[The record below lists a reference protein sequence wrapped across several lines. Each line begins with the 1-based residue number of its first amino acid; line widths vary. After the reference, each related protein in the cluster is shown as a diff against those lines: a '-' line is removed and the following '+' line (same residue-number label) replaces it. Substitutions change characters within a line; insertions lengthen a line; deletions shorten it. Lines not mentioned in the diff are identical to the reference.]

1 MSQNPLSKF
10 YRQPA
15 VYIRLP
21 SDGRYWPEG
30 SIEIPPNREIPVLPM
45 SAKDDIAMRNADAL
59 MNGSTTVD
67 IIQSCIPDIKDAWQ
81 TPSIDI
87 DSLLIAIRLASYGN
101 KMEFDTACAKCGEEL
116 SYESDLGQV
125 LSSISI
131 PDFDKPLEVNDLLI
145 WFKPNNYTEM
155 NDTNQQ
161 KYQQQRLVKSLTE
174 SKLGEEEMIK
184 QFKQAVNE
192 LTLATI
198 GKLSCF
204 IDHIITPDGIKVS
217 DKDQIREFVQNADQ
231 KMYNAIKDHLSSVN
245 QEYKIKNIDIKC
257 SACGHED
264 QRSFQFEPSNFF
276 G

>member
-1 MSQNPLSKF
+1 MSQSPLAKF

-15 VYIRLP
+15 VYISLP

-30 SIEIPPNREIPVLPM
+30 SIEIPPNRELPVLPM

-67 IIQSCIPDIKDAWQ
+67 IIQSCIPNIKDAWK

-101 KMEFDTACAKCGEEL
+101 KMEFDTKCANCGEEL

-125 LSSISI
+125 LENISI
-131 PDFDKPLEVNDLLI
+131 PDFDKPLEINDLLI
-145 WFKPNNYTEM
+145 WFKPNDYAEM
-155 NDTNQQ
+155 NDSNQQ
-161 KYQQQRLVKSLTE
+161 KFQQQRLVKSLTD
-174 SKLGEEEMIK
+174 SKLSEEEMIK

-192 LTLATI
+192 LSLATI

-204 IDHIITPDGIKVS
+204 IDHIITPDGTKVT
-217 DKDQIREFVQNADQ
+217 DRDQLREFVQNADQ
-231 KMYNAIKDHLSSVN
+231 KTYNSIKNHLSSVN

-257 SACGHED
+257 SACEHED
-264 QRSFQFEPSNFF
+264 QRAFQFEPSNFF

>member
-174 SKLGEEEMIK
+174 SKLSEEEMIK

>member
-125 LSSISI
+125 LGSISI